1 MITFEEFKAFFRRG
15 TAKSSLTPAEEN
27 SEAPPV
33 RSSGEEWGQS
43 LEPELDK
50 LVSDYLWH
58 AHLPDAFD
66 AIQTFI
72 DELDSIESR
81 AQGE

>member
-1 MITFEEFKAFFRRG
+1 MITFEAFKALFGRG
-15 TAKSSLTPAEEN
+15 TAKSSLTPPKEN
-27 SEAPPV
+27 NEAPPV
-33 RSSGEEWGQS
+33 RSSGEEWGRS

-50 LVSDYLWH
+50 LVSEYFWH

-66 AIQTFI
+66 AIQAFI

>member
-1 MITFEEFKAFFRRG
+1 MITLEEYTKIVPSG

-27 SEAPPV
+27 NEAPPV
-33 RSSGEEWGQS
+33 RNSGE
-43 LEPELDK
+43 LEPALDK

-66 AIQTFI
+66 AIQAFI

>member
-1 MITFEEFKAFFRRG
+1 MITFEEFKAFFGRG

-27 SEAPPV
+27 NEAPPV
-33 RSSGEEWGQS
+33 RNSGE
-43 LEPELDK
+43 LEPALDK

>member
-27 SEAPPV
+27 DLEGIPV
-33 RSSGEEWGQS
+33 KNAQE
-43 LEPELDK
+43 LEPALDK